1 MRNTY
6 INQKH
11 PLPRPILPP
20 SLSILSFHL
29 RAATSAR
36 EGNSRISLSLSHSC
50 LVEIKSSD
58 QSLSGN
64 KINPPIPRGSLC
76 LWILMSV
83 NVDILQ
89 RHEARYNNSKKSEEG
104 RRGREKGAGENESSY
119 QDNEKYTVRAFIR
132 RINATEDG
140 RLVRIADAPFVLY
153 PRIPLSP
160 RHPAYLRHNSCSSVR
175 GF

>member
-1 MRNTY
+1 M
-6 INQKH
+6 H
-11 PLPRPILPP
+11 
-20 SLSILSFHL
+20 
-29 RAATSAR
+29 
-36 EGNSRISLSLSHSC
+36 LSLSHTHSF

-89 RHEARYNNSKKSEEG
+89 RRGARCNNSKKSG
-104 RRGREKGAGENESSY
+104 GGEKGVGENESSY

-132 RINATEDG
+132 CINATEDG
-140 RLVRIADAPFVLY
+140 RLARIADAPFVLY
-153 PRIPLSP
+153 PRIPLSLQ
-160 RHPAYLRHNSCSSVR
+160 HPAYLLHNSCSSSADSNLRNFQHVE
-175 GF
+175 